1 MGVAQKAFAAVIAS
15 IAGVPSSAV
24 LPVVSSSGFRGT
36 VHREKAFIRRAGPG
50 GTNCTGKVIVYFVS
64 MFML

>member
-36 VHREKAFIRRAGPG
+36 VHREKAFIRRAGPAER
-50 GTNCTGKVIVYFVS
+50 CTLDRGLVS
-64 MFML
+64 EL